1 MAYGAATQSNRV
13 NPKDITNM
21 PKVVGVRFGQATKV
35 YDFDPSGFDS
45 VIAGDYVIVDTA
57 RGRELGKIT
66 SAPHIVPQEEIVGN
80 LKSVLRHAT
89 PWDLVQS
96 EAFSHKEKD
105 ALDVCKE
112 KVAEQRLSMKLVR
125 AEYSFDGS
133 RLTFFF
139 TAEKRV
145 DFRTLV
151 RELAKTFKTRIELR
165 QIGVRDEA
173 KLIGGVGHCGR
184 PLCCHSW
191 LCDFNPV
198 SIKMAKQQNLPLN
211 PMEISGICGR
221 LLCCLSYEN
230 DFYVEAKRRLSKVGK
245 IIDTP
250 QGKARVVSLNIFS
263 ETMKVELENAVL
275 VEMKLDEASGQLV
288 KIEPEPSLT
297 SLEEIVVE
305 RDAPPKQ
312 PAANRSEEQSKRKRN
327 RSESS
332 RSRRN
337 RSRRK
342 KSRGGKRDHGEQS
355 TSTS

>member
-1 MAYGAATQSNRV
+1 
-13 NPKDITNM
+13 M

-35 YDFDPSGFDS
+35 YYFDPAGFES
-45 VIAGDYVIVDTA
+45 LVAGDHVIVDTA

-66 SAPHIVPQEEIVGN
+66 SAPHIVPQEDIVGK
-80 LKSVLRHAT
+80 LKSVMRRAT

-96 EAFSHKEKD
+96 ESFSQKEKD
-105 ALDVCKE
+105 ALVICKE
-112 KVAEQRLSMKLVR
+112 KVVEQRLSMKLVR

-145 DFRTLV
+145 DFRALV

-173 KLIGGVGHCGR
+173 KLIGGIGHCGR
-184 PLCCHSW
+184 PLCCNSW

-230 DFYVEAKRRLSKVGK
+230 EFYVEAKRKFPKVGK
-245 IIDTP
+245 TINTP
-250 QGKARVVSLNIFS
+250 QGKGKVIALNIFS
-263 ETMKVELENAVL
+263 ETMKIELESDVV
-275 VEMKLDEASGQLV
+275 VEMKFDELTGQPV
-288 KIEPEPSLT
+288 R
-297 SLEEIVVE
+297 VE
-305 RDAPPKQ
+305 QDDHSQMEDAGDQRRDVAPRRKEDAPTEE
-312 PAANRSEEQSKRKRN
+312 RSKKKRH

-332 RSRRN
+332 RSRRH

-342 KSRGGKRDHGEQS
+342 KSRKGGGEHGGRSTPASQS
-355 TSTS
+355 

>member
-1 MAYGAATQSNRV
+1 
-13 NPKDITNM
+13 M

-35 YDFDPSGFDS
+35 YYFDPSGFES
-45 VIAGDYVIVDTA
+45 LTAGDNVIVDTA
-57 RGRELGKIT
+57 RGSELGKIT
-66 SAPHIVPQEEIVGN
+66 SAPHFVTQEEIVGK
-80 LKSVLRHAT
+80 LKSVLRLAT

-96 EAFSHKEKD
+96 ESFSHKEKD
-105 ALDVCKE
+105 ALGVCKE
-112 KVAEQRLSMKLVR
+112 KVAEQKLSMKLVR

-145 DFRTLV
+145 DFRALV

-230 DFYVEAKRRLSKVGK
+230 EFYAEAKRRLPKVGK
-245 IIDTP
+245 IINTP
-250 QGKARVVSLNIFS
+250 QGKGKVVSLNIFS
-263 ETMKVELENAVL
+263 ETMRVELENDVL
-275 VEMKLDEASGQLV
+275 IEMKLDEGSGQLI
-288 KIEPEPSLT
+288 KIEPELNVSG
-297 SLEEIVVE
+297 LEDIIVE
-305 RDAPPKQ
+305 RDAPPRQ
-312 PAANRSEEQSKRKRN
+312 AVSNQSEEQPKRKRQ

-332 RSRRN
+332 RGRRN
-337 RSRRK
+337 RGRRK
-342 KSRGGKRDHGEQS
+342 KSRKGGEDRSSRASSASARD
-355 TSTS
+355 